1 MYDRRFHWNP
11 VRVRDGPLLTA
22 APSRAELTLAI
33 VVLVA
38 WWISGQLSI
47 RRLLRQY
54 ITGPVARAIS
64 WARARLHR
72 LSAGSIGAAAHRST
86 AAAAAGHDEEAS
98 RATSSSRG
106 SLAEAGGA
114 NNDRPNAQ
122 GPVAFVR
129 ALCRRRVS
137 SRTDRVHRRT
147 GRSSS
152 AETLRLSAA
161 DDVPSGETRSD
172 VSGAKVNG
180 SVKGRSTRWKLAPFT
195 SRRK

>member
-11 VRVRDGPLLTA
+11 VRVRDWPLLTA

-33 VVLVA
+33 FVLVA

-47 RRLLRQY
+47 PHLLRQY

-64 WARARLHR
+64 WARARLR
-72 LSAGSIGAAAHRST
+72 RSWAGSIGAAAHRST
-86 AAAAAGHDEEAS
+86 AAAAAGRGEEAS

-114 NNDRPNAQ
+114 NDDRPNAQ

-129 ALCRRRVS
+129 ALCKRRMS
-137 SRTDRVHRRT
+137 SGTDLHRRT
-147 GRSSS
+147 GSSSS
-152 AETLRLSAA
+152 AETLRLRTA

-172 VSGAKVNG
+172 VSGTKVNG
-180 SVKGRSTRWKLAPFT
+180 SVGGRSTRWKLAPFT